1 MNYKVSTLLL
11 IFSLLFP
18 DCLFAMID
26 VTWFF
31 SRKGK
36 AEKIVITR
44 YDEIDKTFIYYLP
57 GSSKS
62 KSDHVAPE
70 ALAGSEGEPD
80 LLKYMM
86 QYLARESLFLAG
98 SNRFSVPVFDYD
110 SVNFRLPLFPIGLLP
125 GFSFSYRPL
134 RVEGFGS
141 LHNTV
146 FVYLRAV
153 REPTV
158 KLSGSERQKVRLKSS
173 ASGATELKSIASD
186 SNEPELMSSVA
197 ASRVVRDQTVPESD
211 IPESVCT
218 VVISYQHGRYQ
229 IFLIR
234 DFINS
239 AQVQDI
245 IQLTMRGRASL
256 EHTYYHTT
264 LDEDR
269 FHTLLGLDIN
279 NLWVDE
285 PDGGDREPL
294 LPTRSSTEERQSTIV
309 GRLAQQ
315 IATSLIV
322 LCYMLLSSNT
332 FLIW

>member
-18 DCLFAMID
+18 DCLFATID

-36 AEKIVITR
+36 AEKVVITR
-44 YDEIDKTFIYYLP
+44 YDEIDKTFMYYLP

-62 KSDHVAPE
+62 KSDHIASE
-70 ALAGSEGEPD
+70 AFSGSEGEPD

-86 QYLARESLFLAG
+86 QYLPRESLFLVG

-110 SVNFRLPLFPIGLLP
+110 AVNFRLPLFPIGLLP

-134 RVEGFGS
+134 RVERLGS

-146 FVYLRAV
+146 LVYLRAV
-153 REPTV
+153 REPTI
-158 KLSGSERQKVRLKSS
+158 KLSGSERENIRLKSS
-173 ASGATELKSIASD
+173 ASD
-186 SNEPELMSSVA
+186 SNELELMSSA
-197 ASRVVRDQTVPESD
+197 AVSRVVRDQTVPELD

-234 DFINS
+234 DFIS
-239 AQVQDI
+239 STQVQDI

-256 EHTYYHTT
+256 EHTYYHTA

-269 FHTLLGLDIN
+269 FHALLGLDIN

-294 LPTRSSTEERQSTIV
+294 LPTRSSTEERQFTNV
-309 GRLAQQ
+309 VRFAQQ

-322 LCYMLLSSNT
+322 LCYMLLSSNS
-332 FLIW
+332 FLIL